1 MDAAATSTTT
11 CPLKALVDGLVDAG
25 LLPDDDARHLQGPDM
40 RLDPRH
46 AGKRMGIPMCS
57 IRFTVMPYEENE
69 EDQ

>member
-1 MDAAATSTTT
+1 
-11 CPLKALVDGLVDAG
+11 
-25 LLPDDDARHLQGPDM
+25 M

-46 AGKRMGIPMCS
+46 TNKRMGIPMCS